1 MQDRRADRKE
11 ERGNQMFESHESWFQ
26 IPYHPINTSPLTNP
40 FDVGYKRYQ
49 TRLDIWHS
57 QEGGLRNDTVTFLK
71 AWLIFVPSSWK
82 SWFVNVLKNMFDL
95 AVQKWRLTKK
105 PKSWNFRA
113 IFAGTHSPG
122 KTGEVWDS
130 KWSTSSDYIDA
141 TRAHMLSG
149 RKIEIRVLLTLIQNG
164 NNCHTNWSFCTG
176 PNFSG
181 KIDQQQPKEINSQSS
196 ESFLVIKIE
205 IWGFECMES
214 RTR

>member
-1 MQDRRADRKE
+1 MWTTRDIKLVWIFGILKRVVWGMTLLPYWRLGSFSCHLLEKA
-11 ERGNQMFESHESWFQ
+11 GSWT
-26 IPYHPINTSPLTNP
+26 YSKTC
-40 FDVGYKRYQ
+40 
-49 TRLDIWHS
+49 
-57 QEGGLRNDTVTFLK
+57 
-71 AWLIFVPSSWK
+71 LIYV
-82 SWFVNVLKNMFDL
+82 

-141 TRAHMLSG
+141 TRSHMLSG
-149 RKIEIRVLLTLIQNG
+149 RKVEIRVLLTLIQNV
-164 NNCHTNWSFCTG
+164 NTCHTNWSFCTG

>member
-1 MQDRRADRKE
+1 
-11 ERGNQMFESHESWFQ
+11 MFESHESSFQ

-40 FDVGYKRYQ
+40 FDVDYKRYQ

-149 RKIEIRVLLTLIQNG
+149 RKVEIRVLLTLIQNG

-176 PNFSG
+176 PIFSG

-205 IWGFECMES
+205 IWGLECMES